1 LFDIIFLLFKDEYS
15 REPTIFTLSEG
26 MEKPI
31 DPISDV
37 GIDQINHLMFGD
49 AANQ

>member
-1 LFDIIFLLFKDEYS
+1 MIFILFIDEYS
-15 REPTIFTLSEG
+15 REPNTFIPSEE

-37 GIDQINHLMFGD
+37 GIDQINHLMFGN
-49 AANQ
+49 ANQ